1 MIKRHKFIPS
11 GNIACR
17 HNSDTALEPIVHGA
31 AKVGYGFYCL
41 TASIRFT
48 FRSFGWACA
57 HCMVHALPASR
68 QQGYVKTTCPTANRF
83 AVETFL
89 SAGRK
94 TMAQMQPIQCC
105 FASTPVFRCCAP
117 EPRLTSGSAS
127 GASTFA
133 QLGKASRAPRGN
145 SCACGGE
152 IGRGSAPHRRV
163 QQAPRLAGGAGQTLP
178 HEIWLSR
185 RHRAGGA
192 ARSGASAPEA
202 LGCEIISSHHS
213 IRLGEPEPHT
223 ADHKSAISWA
233 QNHLPIW
240 HADPSGLTFGGGHA

>member
-1 MIKRHKFIPS
+1 MINKHKIIPS

-17 HNSDTALEPIVHGA
+17 RNSHTALEAIVHGT
-31 AKVGYGFYCL
+31 AKVGYGLYYL
-41 TASIRFT
+41 MASIRFT
-48 FRSFGWACA
+48 CPSFGWACA
-57 HCMVHALPASR
+57 HFRIHALPASR
-68 QQGYVKTTCPTANRF
+68 QQGYVKTTHPTTNRF

-94 TMAQMQPIQCC
+94 TMAQMQSIQCC
-105 FASTPVFRCCAP
+105 FTSPPVFRCCAP
-117 EPRLTSGSAS
+117 EPRLAFSSAS
-127 GASTFA
+127 GASSPA
-133 QLGKASRAPRGN
+133 RLGKASRTPRGS

-152 IGRGSAPHRRV
+152 ITRSSAPRRRV

-213 IRLGEPEPHT
+213 IRLGEPVPHT
-223 ADHKSAISWA
+223 ADHKGAISWA
-233 QNHLPIW
+233 QNRLPIW
-240 HADPSGLTFGGGHA
+240 HAGPSGLTFGGAHA